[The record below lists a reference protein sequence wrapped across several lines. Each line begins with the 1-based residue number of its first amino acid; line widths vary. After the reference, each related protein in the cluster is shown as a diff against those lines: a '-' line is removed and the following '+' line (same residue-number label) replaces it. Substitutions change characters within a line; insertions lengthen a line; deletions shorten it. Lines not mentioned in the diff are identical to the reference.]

1 MEYKVILFDADDT
14 LFDFKKTEN
23 YALENLMSN
32 LDTDYDKD
40 YCINIY
46 KEINTKIWK
55 EFEEGKITADNL
67 KVERFQRLINT
78 LNLSNFPIYPP
89 NKINP

>member
-1 MEYKVILFDADDT
+1 MKYKVILFDADDT

-23 YALENLMSN
+23 YALENLMSS

-46 KEINTKIWK
+46 KEIKTKIWK
-55 EFEEGKITADNL
+55 EFEEGKSPQMI
-67 KVERFQRLINT
+67 
-78 LNLSNFPIYPP
+78 
-89 NKINP
+89 

>member
-1 MEYKVILFDADDT
+1 MKYKVILFDADDT

-23 YALENLMSN
+23 YALENLMSS

-46 KEINTKIWK
+46 KEINTL
-55 EFEEGKITADNL
+55 G
-67 KVERFQRLINT
+67 
-78 LNLSNFPIYPP
+78 IYIYILVS
-89 NKINP
+89 K